1 MYTYSQISDDVYY
14 IGSSDRKISLFEN
27 LYPVPNGV
35 SYNSY
40 FVDDE
45 KTVVVDAVDRSVS
58 ETFFENLDVLLGGR
72 KLDYLIINHMEF
84 DHAATVGRVVEKYP
98 EVKLVCNSKTVP
110 MLKNYFDF
118 DVDSRAV
125 VVGEGQTLCTGKHE
139 FVFMMAPMVHW
150 PEVMVSYVKDLKML
164 FSADAFGT
172 FGAVYGSVFADPDTF
187 DFDEARRYYAN
198 IVGKYGVQVK
208 ALLKKAAATEI
219 AAVCPLHGPVW
230 NRGFEKYFSLYEK
243 WSAYEPE
250 KSGVVIAYSSVYGNT
265 EKAVKAFAEL
275 LARKG
280 VADIRVFDVSADD
293 SSYILSEVF
302 ARDTLVLASTTYNN
316 GIFPK
321 MEYLVSELVSH
332 NIANRR
338 IAVIENGSWAP
349 VAAKLIVE
357 KLEKL
362 KNITYLG
369 APFTLRSSLKPCQ
382 MQELDNLA
390 GEVAAGLS
398 K

>member
-198 IVGKYGVQVK
+198 IVGKYGV
-208 ALLKKAAATEI
+208 
-219 AAVCPLHGPVW
+219 
-230 NRGFEKYFSLYEK
+230 
-243 WSAYEPE
+243 
-250 KSGVVIAYSSVYGNT
+250 
-265 EKAVKAFAEL
+265 
-275 LARKG
+275 
-280 VADIRVFDVSADD
+280 
-293 SSYILSEVF
+293 
-302 ARDTLVLASTTYNN
+302 
-316 GIFPK
+316 
-321 MEYLVSELVSH
+321 
-332 NIANRR
+332 
-338 IAVIENGSWAP
+338 
-349 VAAKLIVE
+349 
-357 KLEKL
+357 
-362 KNITYLG
+362 
-369 APFTLRSSLKPCQ
+369 
-382 MQELDNLA
+382 
-390 GEVAAGLS
+390 
-398 K
+398 